1 MLSRCRALLL
11 ILALLGPA
19 VANAVPGGNPQW
31 SGIGTI
37 SATSTVVT
45 NSLCYSD
52 GRDLACD
59 SSAGLRITSGTVAFS
74 NISATNVSAST
85 INGTPVGSLGGTGDR
100 IVSGSLL
107 AVANSATGYVSL
119 TTGAT
124 NWGYLSSAASYIPNL
139 SSNFVSSTSIS
150 ASTAYVKNTL
160 SVSGSTYVSDITIM
174 GTASGAGINPSISVS
189 ASGAD
194 TQVQYNSSGS
204 LAGSS
209 NFTYSAG
216 LLTLTGTVTTT
227 NLYASSVSG
236 TTGTFGSITVGS
248 CTGCGGGSG
257 DRITSG
263 TTSMVANSATSI
275 ISITNA
281 GVTGGYFNA
290 NGVLTLP
297 GISATSNLTSVT
309 TLYTSG
315 LLQIGKGILLNQG
328 SGATDN
334 LMYLGSTSSGAVDA
348 SLGFF
353 AAGLGSGND
362 TAGPYF
368 LARGNNF
375 SGISDQRGNMYFV
388 AGGVS
393 APSVKEGS
401 LNFMSNGNITRMIVD
416 NAGNVGIGIGATLAQ
431 AKLEVLGTI
440 SASNIVVS
448 SCTGCG
454 GGTSDRIT
462 SGTTGITAISN
473 TKTISITTNNVVTG
487 YFNSNGVLTVPG
499 ISTTSNLTSVTTLSA
514 NQIQF
519 NTLTG
524 GTGVDPSFSVSASGA
539 DTQVQYNSSG
549 NLAGSANFTYSSG
562 VVTITGTVTA
572 TNVYAGSVSGTTGT
586 FGSIGSGAI
595 NANGIVSSTGVNVT
609 GDISYTGVL
618 TDTSDRRLKHDIKPL
633 PFNSAMEKLMLMK
646 PVQFRMNDRPDRV
659 EWGFVAQDVEQLFP
673 NLVFTANDALGT
685 KTLNY
690 IGMIAPMVQG
700 MQELQK
706 ENDDLRKRLD
716 KLEKLVEA
724 QQRH

>member
-1 MLSRCRALLL
+1 M
-11 ILALLGPA
+11 
-19 VANAVPGGNPQW
+19 
-31 SGIGTI
+31 
-37 SATSTVVT
+37 
-45 NSLCYSD
+45 
-52 GRDLACD
+52 
-59 SSAGLRITSGTVAFS
+59 AFS

-100 IVSGSLL
+100 IVSGTLL
-107 AVANSATGYVSL
+107 AVANSATGYISL

-174 GTASGAGINPSISVS
+174 GTASGAGINPTVSVS

-248 CTGCGGGSG
+248 CTGCGGSSG

-416 NAGNVGIGIGATLAQ
+416 NAGNVGIGIGAALAQ

-440 SASNIVVS
+440 SASNLYVTATTGTVS
-448 SCTGCG
+448 ATYGYFKYISSTNGLG
-454 GGTSDRIT
+454 AGGTSDRIT

-633 PFNSAMEKLMLMK
+633 PFGSAMEKLMLMK

-706 ENDDLRKRLD
+706 ENDGLRKRLD

>member
-1 MLSRCRALLL
+1 
-11 ILALLGPA
+11 
-19 VANAVPGGNPQW
+19 
-31 SGIGTI
+31 
-37 SATSTVVT
+37 
-45 NSLCYSD
+45 
-52 GRDLACD
+52 
-59 SSAGLRITSGTVAFS
+59 
-74 NISATNVSAST
+74 
-85 INGTPVGSLGGTGDR
+85 
-100 IVSGSLL
+100 
-107 AVANSATGYVSL
+107 
-119 TTGAT
+119 
-124 NWGYLSSAASYIPNL
+124 
-139 SSNFVSSTSIS
+139 
-150 ASTAYVKNTL
+150 
-160 SVSGSTYVSDITIM
+160 
-174 GTASGAGINPSISVS
+174 
-189 ASGAD
+189 
-194 TQVQYNSSGS
+194 
-204 LAGSS
+204 
-209 NFTYSAG
+209 
-216 LLTLTGTVTTT
+216 
-227 NLYASSVSG
+227 
-236 TTGTFGSITVGS
+236 
-248 CTGCGGGSG
+248 
-257 DRITSG
+257 
-263 TTSMVANSATSI
+263 
-275 ISITNA
+275 
-281 GVTGGYFNA
+281 
-290 NGVLTLP
+290 
-297 GISATSNLTSVT
+297 
-309 TLYTSG
+309 
-315 LLQIGKGILLNQG
+315 
-328 SGATDN
+328 
-334 LMYLGSTSSGAVDA
+334 
-348 SLGFF
+348 
-353 AAGLGSGND
+353 
-362 TAGPYF
+362 
-368 LARGNNF
+368 
-375 SGISDQRGNMYFV
+375 
-388 AGGVS
+388 
-393 APSVKEGS
+393 
-401 LNFMSNGNITRMIVD
+401 MSNGNITRMIVD